1 MLIGLIFFKQ
11 QNLLDGAASHE
22 SQTFTMFVT
31 SLPEEGANLRVYKT
45 LQTVTPTTSFP
56 GDDYVS
62 DPVSLTLGSNN
73 ITVNSV
79 GFDRNVK
86 FQFSNGN
93 VGFNSLS
100 LNGEDLDC
108 TESVAGCTDYN
119 AGNYNSNATQDDG
132 SCEYLP
138 FSANL
143 FDDVTVIS
151 DVVYGA
157 NMGVLTGTLAL
168 DTLKMDVYMP
178 ADDANT
184 DRPVIV
190 LLHTGTFLPPI
201 LNGQATGD
209 KTDNNIVELCKRFAK
224 KGYVAVAP
232 NYRLGWNPLSTDP
245 DERTST
251 LAQAFYRAQQDA
263 RTAVCYLRMTR
274 DAAGNPYGIGDK
286 FAVGGDGTGGYMA
299 LALAALDKDEEVLLP
314 KFIDTS
320 DPENPVPYIV
330 QSMWENLEAT
340 NYGFHPLATLPDGS
354 PVPLCIPNHVGYSS
368 EIDMAFNFGGAMLDT
383 LWIEE
388 GEVPIATFQN
398 ISDEFAPYDVG
409 VLTEPVNNDL
419 DNNEAMGGKVVIARA
434 TALGNNDCFAGL
446 STTLNDVT
454 YGNGNGA
461 ANAALAGH
469 ADMLELFHLV
479 TPTPAAAPT
488 PCGFKS

>member
-1 MLIGLIFFKQ
+1 MGGKVVIARATALGNNDCFAGLSTTL
-11 QNLLDGAASHE
+11 NDVTYGNGNGAANAALAGHADMPGL
-22 SQTFTMFVT
+22 FP
-31 SLPEEGANLRVYKT
+31 L
-45 LQTVTPTTSFP
+45 VTPTPAAAPTPCGFQEVDGAPWQWWDNLTYGTMANAFWQDSTLTEAAYMCDALLSTPDMSEAKGLAFCDMLDEFFTP
-56 GDDYVS
+56 RINAALDLTPKTPYV
-62 DPVSLTLGSNN
+62 DE
-73 ITVNSV
+73 I
-79 GFDRNVK
+79 
-86 FQFSNGN
+86 
-93 VGFNSLS
+93 
-100 LNGEDLDC
+100 
-108 TESVAGCTDYN
+108 
-119 AGNYNSNATQDDG
+119 
-132 SCEYLP
+132 
-138 FSANL
+138 

-157 NMGVLTGTLAL
+157 NMGVLTGAPAL

-184 DRPVIV
+184 DRRVVV

-263 RTAVCYLRMTR
+263 RTAVRYLRMTR

-330 QSMWENLEAT
+330 QSMWGNLEAT

-388 GEVPIATFQN
+388 GEVPIATFQKY
-398 ISDEFAPYDVG
+398 I
-409 VLTEPVNNDL
+409 
-419 DNNEAMGGKVVIARA
+419 R
-434 TALGNNDCFAGL
+434 
-446 STTLNDVT
+446 
-454 YGNGNGA
+454 
-461 ANAALAGH
+461 
-469 ADMLELFHLV
+469 
-479 TPTPAAAPT
+479 
-488 PCGFKS
+488 